1 MGRHHTHSGLSFL
14 ALAAAPQ
21 FPWDPREDLQ
31 EALKGGTY
39 RVPST
44 RFPSTRHAFTLGEG
58 LLVLGSLCVLW
69 DCVAAALVWWAGL
82 WGCKALRTCDPG
94 SCRSVAV
101 VRGTGEGVLGGLLL
115 VCAASDGQVQP
126 ERADSWVAWTPARA
140 RDGGG
145 LDTARREAAW
155 WRHQRDSGRG
165 TKSMGGGVQGDVQGP
180 PSPGQLRVVGRVVGK
195 MKDESRGQMGGW
207 FGPCES
213 LEVPCPSSACC
224 FSCQILAFYCLFPLT
239 KMCFFS

>member
-82 WGCKALRTCDPG
+82 WGCQALRTCDPG

-101 VRGTGEGVLGGLLL
+101 VRGTGEGLLGGFCLF
-115 VCAASDGQVQP
+115 VQQVMDKCSRRELTHGWRGPPP
-126 ERADSWVAWTPARA
+126 ELGMVGGWTLQGGRRP
-140 RDGGG
+140 GGG
-145 LDTARREAAW
+145 T
-155 WRHQRDSGRG
+155 RG
-165 TKSMGGGVQGDVQGP
+165 
-180 PSPGQLRVVGRVVGK
+180 
-195 MKDESRGQMGGW
+195 
-207 FGPCES
+207 
-213 LEVPCPSSACC
+213 
-224 FSCQILAFYCLFPLT
+224 ILAEAPRVWGEVCRG
-239 KMCFFS
+239 MCRGPRLQGSYVW

>member
-145 LDTARREAAW
+145 AGHCKEGGGLVEAPEGFW
-155 WRHQRDSGRG
+155 QRHQEYGGRCA
-165 TKSMGGGVQGDVQGP
+165 GGCAGAPV
-180 PSPGQLRVVGRVVGK
+180 SRAATCGR
-195 MKDESRGQMGGW
+195 EGGW
-207 FGPCES
+207 QNERRKQRADGWMVWA
-213 LEVPCPSSACC
+213 L
-224 FSCQILAFYCLFPLT
+224 
-239 KMCFFS
+239 